1 MITPQIGLTCKL
13 ISGGPSMTIV
23 DIGTALYRN
32 HKVLCEWYDGNA
44 AKQSE
49 WYPPES
55 LIPAP
60 KVGDSAW
67 R

>member
-1 MITPQIGLTCKL
+1 MITPTIGQTVKL

-23 DIGTALYRN
+23 KLSTFLHRDE
-32 HKVLCEWYDGNA
+32 VFCEWYDATA

-49 WYPPES
+49 WYPIAS

-60 KVGDSAW
+60 HVGS
-67 R
+67 